1 MNTKTR
7 ILTLAAAGGIVLAGF
22 AGATGYASAQEPG
35 TTPTQPKHEKRIERR
50 DNFLAKVAANLNV
63 TLDQLKQAF
72 KSAATQA
79 LDDAV
84 ANGDMTQTQAD
95 KIKAKIESG
104 EGLGLGRLLGG
115 GRGRYAK
122 HERAEK
128 LRNGIV
134 TSAATALN
142 MSPEALRAQ
151 LKSGKSIA
159 EVAGG
164 NLDAVK
170 TQITN
175 DAKAKLDAAVASG
188 KLTQD
193 KADAMLEKLT
203 DNLDKILN
211 KIPGKHNAPPAP

>member
-1 MNTKTR
+1 MSIKTR
-7 ILTLAAAGGIVLAGF
+7 ALTLTAAGAIALAGV
-22 AGATGYASAQEPG
+22 AGTTGYASAQEP
-35 TTPTQPKHEKRIERR
+35 TATPTKHEKRIERR
-50 DNFLAKVAANLNV
+50 DNFLGRVAANLGV

-72 KSAATQA
+72 KSAASQA

-84 ANGDMTQTQAD
+84 ANGDITQEQAD

-104 EGLGLGRLLGG
+104 EGLGGARLPGG
-115 GRGRYAK
+115 GQGRHGK

-128 LRNGIV
+128 LRNGIL

-142 MSPEALRAQ
+142 MSPEDLKAQ

-159 EVAGG
+159 DVAGG

-175 DAKAKLDAAVASG
+175 DATAKLDAAVAAG
-188 KLTQD
+188 KMTQEQAD
-193 KADAMLEKLT
+193 KALT
-203 DNLDKILN
+203 ALTNNLDRILS
-211 KIPGKHNAPPAP
+211 KIPGQHNAPPAP

>member
-1 MNTKTR
+1 MNIKTK
-7 ILTLAAAGGIVLAGF
+7 ILTLAAAGGIVLAGV

-35 TTPTQPKHEKRIERR
+35 TTPDQPKREKRIERR
-50 DNFLAKVAANLNV
+50 DNFLGRVAANLGV

-79 LDDAV
+79 VDDAL
-84 ANGDMTQTQAD
+84 ANGDITQEQAD

-104 EGLGLGRLLGG
+104 EGLGLSRLLGG
-115 GRGRYAK
+115 GQGRHGK
-122 HERAEK
+122 PERVQK
-128 LRNGIV
+128 LRDGIINSV
-134 TSAATALN
+134 ATALN
-142 MSPEALRAQ
+142 MSPEDVKAQ

-159 EVAGG
+159 DVAGG

-203 DNLDKILN
+203 DSLDKILS

>member
-1 MNTKTR
+1 MNIKTR
-7 ILTLAAAGGIVLAGF
+7 VLTLAAAGAIVFAGV

-35 TTPTQPKHEKRIERR
+35 STPTPTKHEKRIQRR
-50 DNFLAKVAANLNV
+50 DNFLGRVAANLGV

-84 ANGDMTQTQAD
+84 ANGDITQAQAD
-95 KIKAKIESG
+95 KIKANIESG
-104 EGLGLGRLLGG
+104 KNLGLREAIGKG
-115 GRGRYAK
+115 GRRAK
-122 HERAEK
+122 MVQR

-134 TSAATALN
+134 NSAATALN
-142 MSPEALRAQ
+142 MSPEDLKAQ

-159 EVAGG
+159 DVAGA

-175 DAKAKLDAAVASG
+175 DATAKLDAAVAAH
-188 KLTQD
+188 KMTQAQAD
-193 KADAMLEKLT
+193 KVLKALT
-203 DNLDKILN
+203 DNLDKILSKTRGQKAQN
-211 KIPGKHNAPPAP
+211 TVPPAP